1 MRLSVRFA
9 VGSASACYIPSSI
22 WHLVSMFLHQ
32 QGPGVDYCGKP
43 LPVRSVDGRWHPFGE
58 IERTRHR
65 IGDLQARGARAQEE
79 IAKLKTAYRELDD
92 RSRLILKLILILSGL
107 DFITAL

>member
-1 MRLSVRFA
+1 MQLSVRFA

-43 LPVRSVDGRWHPFGE
+43 LPVRSVGGRWHPFGE
-58 IERTRHR
+58 IKRTRHR

-79 IAKLKTAYRELDD
+79 IAKLKKAYRELDG